1 MDRETLLLVAI
12 VMLAVAAIAVGV
24 SGFVLLARDRKMR
37 HSLAPVANGAA
48 VHPEVPEER

>member
-24 SGFVLLARDRKMR
+24 SGLVLLARDRKMR
-37 HSLAPVANGAA
+37 HSLAPAGSGPAA
-48 VHPEVPEER
+48 HPEVPEER